1 MSSYIGFAKGRK
13 VIGPVTAEQMEE
25 TKANPVYRFIEY
37 WAELGPTA
45 NTELSPEV
53 AATIRPAKAEAE
65 QDKPKR
71 RKKSE
76 D

>member
-1 MSSYIGFAKGRK
+1 MSYIGFAKGRK
-13 VIGPVTAEQMEE
+13 VTEPMSAEQMEQM
-25 TKANPVYRFIEY
+25 KANPVYKFIEY
-37 WAELGPTA
+37 WAELGQTA
-45 NTELSPEV
+45 NTELSPKV